1 MRITCTAVMEMS
13 VIRDATIAEYSPEQ
27 AETKIAV
34 QIGSNRKKCEHCYV
48 NHRYNGRRC
57 YRKAASA
64 YRLRPLSVEEGH
76 R

>member
-1 MRITCTAVMEMS
+1 MMKMS

-48 NHRYNGRRC
+48 NHR
-57 YRKAASA
+57 
-64 YRLRPLSVEEGH
+64 
-76 R
+76 